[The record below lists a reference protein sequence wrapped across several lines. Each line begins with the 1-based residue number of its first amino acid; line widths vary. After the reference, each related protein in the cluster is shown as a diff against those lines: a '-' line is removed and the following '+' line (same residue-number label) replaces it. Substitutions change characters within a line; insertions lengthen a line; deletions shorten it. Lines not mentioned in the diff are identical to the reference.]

1 VTIEMRNPPRF
12 RKAPTTPSEFL
23 SGRCET
29 CESFANIGF
38 CVKYQ
43 LPVFKDELCDSFV
56 IISAKG
62 MRQAAEP

>member
-1 VTIEMRNPPRF
+1 VTIEFRNPPRF
-12 RKAPTTPSEFL
+12 RRAPTAPSEML
-23 SGRCET
+23 SGRCEV

-38 CVKYQ
+38 CVRYQ

-62 MRQAAEP
+62 NRQLAEP